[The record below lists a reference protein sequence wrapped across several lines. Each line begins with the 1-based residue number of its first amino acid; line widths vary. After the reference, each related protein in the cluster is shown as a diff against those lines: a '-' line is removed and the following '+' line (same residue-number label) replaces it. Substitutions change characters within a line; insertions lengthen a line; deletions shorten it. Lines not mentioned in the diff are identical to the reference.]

1 MSYRIAKTLWV
12 PRPIDAVFEFF
23 GNAANLELM
32 TPPWLAFKILT
43 PQPIEMC
50 PGTHID
56 YRISLRGLPMRW
68 RSEITTWKPPFEFV
82 DEQRKGPYRQWH
94 HRHTFES
101 RDGGTLVGDEVTY
114 DVLGGDLIHRLFV
127 AGDLRK
133 IFAFREETMLRLFR
147 DDSRLP
153 NDQGA

>member
-12 PRPIDAVFEFF
+12 PRPIDEVFEFF

-32 TPPWLAFKILT
+32 TPPWLAFRILT
-43 PQPIEMC
+43 PQPIAMR
-50 PGTHID
+50 PGTAID

-68 RSEITTWKPPFEFV
+68 RSEITTWNPPFEFV
-82 DEQRKGPYRQWH
+82 DEQRKGPYRKWH

-133 IFAFREETMLRLFR
+133 IFAFREETMLRLFHNQ
-147 DDSRLP
+147 S
-153 NDQGA
+153 A